1 VTIAFSEILLRLCV
15 AVVLGAAVG
24 LERERVESAAG
35 LRTHALVSLG
45 AALAVI
51 ASSYGFVDVTH
62 APNVVLDPSR
72 VAAQVLSGIGF
83 LGAGVIIFRKEI
95 IRGLTTA
102 ASLWVVAAV
111 GLAAGGGLYAA
122 AVAATVL
129 ALAILA
135 VMKPLERRLTA
146 SRHRQLVT
154 VVIDR
159 RTMTLDRLRGT
170 IEQNGIVI
178 DTLSARLQSDA
189 AKSRCDL
196 VLRGATTSAL
206 LALVQSLAMLDGVR
220 EVRST
225 FAIGHATP
233 GGRPVDPSVAAAEA
247 DADEATAFEDGAVP
261 ASEEEP

>member
-1 VTIAFSEILLRLCV
+1 MTIAFPELLLRLCV
-15 AVVLGAAVG
+15 AVALGAAVG

-51 ASSYGFVDVTH
+51 TSSFGFHDVVR

-72 VAAQVLSGIGF
+72 IAAQVLSGIGF

-111 GLAAGGGLYAA
+111 GLAVGGGLYW
-122 AVAATVL
+122 AATAATIL

-146 SRHRQLVT
+146 ARRRHVIT
-154 VVIDR
+154 VGFDARVLSLEALNAAIDR
-159 RTMTLDRLRGT
+159 R
-170 IEQNGIVI
+170 GIVI
-178 DTLSARLQSDA
+178 ETLTARLNADP
-189 AKSRCDL
+189 AKSRCD
-196 VLRGATTSAL
+196 VVVRDAAPSAL
-206 LALVQSLAMLDGVR
+206 LALIQRLAGMRGVR
-220 EVRST
+220 DVRSSI
-225 FAIGHATP
+225 ALGGARDGRVPWNGTP
-233 GGRPVDPSVAAAEA
+233 PESEEA
-247 DADEATAFEDGAVP
+247 
-261 ASEEEP
+261 ASELGNEAP